1 MKSLIKFS
9 PRRELSSLHKTMD
22 ELFEDALGFGKR
34 GFIDRSFEPLVDI
47 YEDKDTIE
55 LKVELPGMDQKDVK
69 VVIENNVLQI
79 KGEKKF
85 EDEEKH
91 ENYHKIE
98 RYYGTF
104 SRSFTLP
111 NTIKQE
117 DIKASFEK
125 GLLKLTLPKSEE
137 AKPKTIEIDVK

>member
-9 PRRELSSLHKTMD
+9 PRRELSLLHKTMD
-22 ELFEDALGFGKR
+22 ELFEDTMGFGRR
-34 GFIDRSFEPLVDI
+34 GFVDRGFEPLVDI
-47 YEDKDTIE
+47 LEDKDAIE

-69 VVIENNVLQI
+69 VVIENNVLHI

-85 EDEEKH
+85 EDEEKR

-98 RYYGTF
+98 RYYGAF

-111 NTIKQE
+111 TTIKQE
-117 DIKASFEK
+117 DITFEK

-137 AKPKTIEIDVK
+137 TKPKTIEIDVK